1 MKKILFTILIT
12 GTITAQAQ
20 VKKVLFLGNSYTSVN
35 SLPTLVKDIALSF
48 GDTML
53 TDQNTPGGHQLVQH
67 VVNTT
72 TLSKISS
79 QNWDNVVIQEQSQK
93 PSFSPGQVATDVYP
107 YAEILCDSIR
117 SNYSCSEPIFYM
129 TWGRKNADAGP
140 CANGLTTS
148 CTYEGMQQRLR
159 ESYMEMSLDNNAT
172 TSPVGVAWKNVRDSF
187 PTIELY
193 TGDESHPSIYGSY
206 LAACVF
212 YATLYQK
219 SPIGS
224 TYIPSSISA
233 SDALNI
239 QTTASYTVLDSM
251 PLWRINAN
259 KPIADF
265 NYTVNTSN
273 GNVAFTN
280 SSTNDL
286 TYEWTF
292 GDGNTSI
299 LESPNHTYSGGNN
312 TYNVEFIVY
321 SIDSCFSDTLT
332 QIINISA
339 TGIKGFNNQNSL
351 LLYPNPAKDFIV
363 IETDLNYHSISIID
377 LTGKTVQLFNSLSKI
392 DITSLSKGIY
402 FIKLIGEEKTIVRKF
417 IKE

>member
-12 GTITAQAQ
+12 GIFSVQAQ
-20 VKKVLFLGNSYTSVN
+20 VKKVLFIGNSYTSVN
-35 SLPTLVKDIALSF
+35 SLPSLVKNIALSF

-53 TDQNTPGGHQLVQH
+53 TDQNTPGGQQLVQH
-67 VVNTT
+67 VVNAT

-117 SNYSCSEPIFYM
+117 SNYSCSEPVFYM
-129 TWGRKNADAGP
+129 TWGRKNADSGP
-140 CANGLTTS
+140 CANGLMTS

-159 ESYMEMSLDNNAT
+159 ESYMEMSADNNAT

-224 TYIPSSISA
+224 TSVPIGIGTADGFY
-233 SDALNI
+233 L
-239 QTTASYTVLDSM
+239 QTVASYTVLDSM

-292 GDGNTSI
+292 GDGNTST

-321 SIDSCFSDTLT
+321 SIDSCFSDTIT

-339 TGIKGFNNQNSL
+339 TGIQSYKNTNNAII
-351 LLYPNPAKDFIV
+351 YPNPAKDFIQIKTNLEYNSV
-363 IETDLNYHSISIID
+363 YIID
-377 LTGKTVQLFNSLSKI
+377 VTGKTIKQFNSLSKI

-402 FIKLIGEEKTIVRKF
+402 FIKLIGEEILEVKKF